1 MRYKTRNDQL
11 NQLDGDKARMDIGRE
26 ECKVY
31 DQGAEDAP
39 AISKTSAYGF
49 GHATDVHVRNFL
61 DCVRTRQ
68 RPTAPMEVAFHAAL
82 VVQMANIAL
91 RTGRKAR
98 WNAGARKV
106 ELA

>member
-1 MRYKTRNDQL
+1 
-11 NQLDGDKARMDIGRE
+11 
-26 ECKVY
+26 
-31 DQGAEDAP
+31 
-39 AISKTSAYGF
+39 
-49 GHATDVHVRNFL
+49 
-61 DCVRTRQ
+61 
-68 RPTAPMEVAFHAAL
+68 MEIAFHAAL